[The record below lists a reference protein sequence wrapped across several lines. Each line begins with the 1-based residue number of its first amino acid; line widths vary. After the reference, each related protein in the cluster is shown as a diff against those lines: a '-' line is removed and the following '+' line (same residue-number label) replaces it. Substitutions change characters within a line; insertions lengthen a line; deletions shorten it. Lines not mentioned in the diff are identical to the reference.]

1 MFTYGVTMKRQIAI
15 IIITLYSSLNAQ
27 TQIAVTNFVAHGV
40 SNQETI
46 ALTNRLMVELFRTS
60 KFTILE
66 REMLSQILDEQKFQL
81 SGCTSNDC
89 LVRIGQLANVQQIVG
104 GNISKVGNVFSITSR
119 LIDVESGRVVA
130 TALYD
135 YRGDIGELM
144 IQGMGIIAEQLS
156 DPEAPSLSKEP
167 TKHTVSQSNNP
178 IVNTVSK
185 PPVESTTSKSNILS
199 KEPNSPKESQ
209 SKSAPPSSGYSI
221 GVMLGYPVYMSAGFS
236 AGKGAPVYSAIL
248 STPFGFSLGPV
259 EFGLGAKIGMYDFS
273 DDVDY
278 SGLVILGTLN
288 AAVIETTRGPV
299 SLELGGGYYGASV
312 GVTTG
317 MSYSY
322 RILGAPLA
330 INPYLRTNTALSS
343 GMNDIGSLTWISV
356 GLYLSY
362 IF

>member
-1 MFTYGVTMKRQIAI
+1 MKRQIAI
-15 IIITLYSSLNAQ
+15 ILITIYSSLNAQ
-27 TQIAVTNFVAHGV
+27 TQIAVTNFAANGV

-66 REMLSQILDEQKFQL
+66 REMLSQILDEQKFQM
-81 SGCTSNDC
+81 SGCTSNEC
-89 LVRIGQLANVQQIVG
+89 LVQIGQLANVQQIVG

-144 IQGMGIIAEQLS
+144 IQGMSIIAEQLS
-156 DPEAPSLSKEP
+156 GQDAPAPSKEP
-167 TKHTVSQSNNP
+167 FKPMVSPSNSA

-185 PPVESTTSKSNILS
+185 PPIEHTPANRNTLP
-199 KEPNSPKESQ
+199 KEVNSPTESQ
-209 SKSAPPSSGYSI
+209 AKSASPSSGYSMGI
-221 GVMLGYPVYMSAGFS
+221 MLGYPVYMSAGFFL
-236 AGKGAPVYSAIL
+236 GKGAPVYSAIF
-248 STPFGFSLGPV
+248 STPFGFSFGPV

-273 DDVDY
+273 DEGEY
-278 SGLVILGTLN
+278 SGLMILGTLN
-288 AAVIETTRGPV
+288 AAVYESTRGPV
-299 SLELGGGYYGASV
+299 SIELGGGYYGASI
-312 GVTTG
+312 GVTSG
-317 MSYSY
+317 LNYSY
-322 RILGAPLA
+322 RILGAPLVV
-330 INPYLRTNTALSS
+330 NPYLRTNTALSS
-343 GMNDIGSLTWISV
+343 GMNDMGSLTWISV